1 MQKGSVTL
9 PSIIDMLE
17 SISWLVIQ
25 CAGIVLVASLSF
37 FLTRSIQRKFLNY
50 WTVAWFCLAAALL
63 ALIVAPRFGQQ
74 KPFVIVYA
82 LGEYIFGLLFVA
94 GCHNYVTGAELTR
107 RHFYRLIPF
116 AVVAI
121 VMLYLPV
128 SNLTKFTVH
137 SLILSSLFVAALYF
151 LRAARRR
158 GPATPGLRVMTVALL
173 LLALDLL
180 HYAALFSY
188 ANIVGMESWLSYL
201 KYASIYDLILE
212 ILLGFGTVMVVMED
226 IRREVEE
233 ANRKLIS
240 TRDRLE
246 KLARLDPLTEAL
258 NRHAFYSLIEKR
270 PVPAV
275 SEVSGCA
282 VVVDIDNLKPINDS
296 YGHTVGDAA
305 IREVCHSIRSVIR
318 ADDLLFRWG
327 GDEFLILFFNISEV
341 EARNRIHEMETAL
354 DNSQL
359 PGLPD
364 SLPLVVSYGIACYNA
379 IGQIEEAIDRADS
392 AMYAKKQARKTRG
405 SQKAI

>member
-1 MQKGSVTL
+1 
-9 PSIIDMLE
+9 MLE

-25 CAGIVLVASLSF
+25 CSGIVLVASLSF
-37 FLTRSIQRKFLNY
+37 FLTRSIQRKFLSY

-63 ALIVAPRFGQQ
+63 ALIIGPRFGQQQ

-94 GCHNYVTGAELTR
+94 GCRNYVTGVELTR
-107 RHFYRLIPF
+107 RHFYGIIPF

-121 VMLYLPV
+121 VLLYLPV
-128 SNLTKFTVH
+128 GNLTKFTIH
-137 SLILSSLFVAALYF
+137 SLILSGLFVTALYF
-151 LRAARRR
+151 LQAARKH

-173 LLALDLL
+173 LLALDFL

-212 ILLGFGTVMVVMED
+212 ILLGFGTVMIVMED

-233 ANRKLIS
+233 ANRELIT

-270 PVPAV
+270 PSSAT

-327 GDEFLILFFNISEV
+327 GDEFLILFFNIAEV
-341 EARNRIHEMETAL
+341 EARSRIHEMETAL
-354 DNSQL
+354 GKNQL

-364 SLPLVVSYGIACYNA
+364 SLPLVVSYGIACYNT
-379 IGQIEEAIDRADS
+379 ISQIEEAIDKADS
-392 AMYAKKQARKTRG
+392 AMYVKKQGRKARG
-405 SQKAI
+405 SQRAV